1 MKDNETALQTKD
13 VENLKLT
20 KHIETLDA
28 NELNLEIKFESQI
41 SELKKVIDNL
51 KQNELQSKFYWKE
64 FVTIEFQCATCDWS
78 ETWCPTHFF
87 QTKYGNIGLKRKSD
101 EKNENPERK
110 RQRIY

>member
-1 MKDNETALQTKD
+1 MHVLCENCKNRNRWQTKSW
-13 VENLKLT
+13 VSPQNS
-20 KHIETLDA
+20 
-28 NELNLEIKFESQI
+28 ESI
-41 SELKKVIDNL
+41 CDECESIIAKE
-51 KQNELQSKFYWKE
+51 NELQSKFYWKE